1 VRQQYVAPR
10 RETKP
15 DAASGVIPELTQAR
29 LVCLCLAR
37 LLRVGKKGKPRKRG
51 AVDPKVAEVDDN
63 GVVIAVIAELRDG
76 VWWSNPDF
84 KPTVYAEFEGS
95 PAWAV
100 VDKVISD
107 LVENQ
112 DLVEQ
117 THRHYIV
124 GYTVKAL
131 SEAELLAKR

>member
-1 VRQQYVAPR
+1 M
-10 RETKP
+10 
-15 DAASGVIPELTQAR
+15 
-29 LVCLCLAR
+29 
-37 LLRVGKKGKPRKRG
+37 GKKGKPRKTG
-51 AVDPKVAEVDDN
+51 AVEPKVAEVDDN
-63 GVVIAVIAELRDG
+63 GVVISELRDG
-76 VWWSNPDF
+76 VWWFNPDF

-117 THRHYIV
+117 TLRYYIV
-124 GYTVKAL
+124 GYTVRAL
-131 SEAELLAKR
+131 TEADLLAKQ

>member
-1 VRQQYVAPR
+1 
-10 RETKP
+10 
-15 DAASGVIPELTQAR
+15 
-29 LVCLCLAR
+29 
-37 LLRVGKKGKPRKRG
+37 VGRKRKPSQKG
-51 AVDPKVAEVDDN
+51 AVGPKVAEVADD
-63 GVVIAVIAELRDG
+63 GVVIGELRDG

-100 VDKVISD
+100 IEKVIAD

-112 DLVEQ
+112 DLVEL
-117 THRHYIV
+117 THRGYII

-131 SEAELLAKR
+131 SEADLLAKR

>member
-1 VRQQYVAPR
+1 M
-10 RETKP
+10 
-15 DAASGVIPELTQAR
+15 
-29 LVCLCLAR
+29 
-37 LLRVGKKGKPRKRG
+37 GKKSKPRNKG
-51 AVDPKVAEVDDN
+51 AANPKIAEVDDN
-63 GVVIAVIAELRDG
+63 GVVIAELRDG

-84 KPTVYAEFEGS
+84 KPTVYAEFEGL

-117 THRHYIV
+117 THRDYIV

-131 SEAELLAKR
+131 SEADLLAKR

>member
-1 VRQQYVAPR
+1 VGRKGHSRKNVAA
-10 RETKP
+10 E
-15 DAASGVIPELTQAR
+15 
-29 LVCLCLAR
+29 
-37 LLRVGKKGKPRKRG
+37 
-51 AVDPKVAEVDDN
+51 PKAAEVDDN
-63 GVVIAVIAELRDG
+63 GVVIGELRDG

-95 PAWAV
+95 PAWAI
-100 VDKVISD
+100 VDTAISD

-131 SEAELLAKR
+131 SEADLLANR

>member
-1 VRQQYVAPR
+1 MRGLAFLYV
-10 RETKP
+10 
-15 DAASGVIPELTQAR
+15 
-29 LVCLCLAR
+29 AR
-37 LLRVGKKGKPRKRG
+37 LLRMGKKGKPRKTG
-51 AVDPKVAEVDDN
+51 AVEPKVAEVDAN
-63 GVVIAVIAELRDG
+63 GMVIGEFRDG
-76 VWWSNPDF
+76 VWWSDPEF
-84 KPTVYAEFEGS
+84 KPVVYAEFEGS
-95 PAWAV
+95 AAWAV

-131 SEAELLAKR
+131 SEADLLANR